1 MSITLRNAL
10 FDYGDDLESALY
22 DTLRPIIHCMDEKEV
37 QETGKGVSWPAT
49 KWIAKKAHLSEATVK
64 KAIPKLIERGF
75 LKCTQKPGMKRYF
88 WVSYRDFLRALG
100 ATCEEASRGQEI
112 EGGKEVNGGQ
122 EIPTEGVKNF
132 APGGYENVSGGG
144 KEINPE
150 HIREQGM
157 NKKTVVPVPTRE
169 ESALHPTIDDFGIPA
184 AAKDKATSTEAPE
197 AANPQPPRPLQ
208 GPSYLDPV
216 PFDEIV
222 AAYNRHMAHIGGKV
236 RALEPAQTD
245 AVVAFW
251 ECLVIEL
258 WKTKDDELRTRPGA
272 LEQVDHYFRHCAQD
286 GFINGTAKRKPEYKG
301 WIAKF
306 DWLIREST
314 LRKMLGGGYAPSG
327 AGKKEGR

>member
-88 WVSYRDFLRALG
+88 WVSYRDFLQALG

-122 EIPTEGVKNF
+122 EIPAEGVKNF
-132 APGGYENVSGGG
+132 AQGGYENVPGGG

-157 NKKTVVPVPTRE
+157 NKKTVVPVPACE
-169 ESALHPTIDDFGIPA
+169 ESALHPTIEDYGINPNE
-184 AAKDKATSTEAPE
+184 DKATSTVTSKTG
-197 AANPQPPRPLQ
+197 NPLQPRTLQ
-208 GPSYLDPV
+208 GPSYIDPV

-258 WKTKDDELRTRPGA
+258 WKTKNDELRTRAGA

-286 GFINGTAKRKPEYKG
+286 GFINGTAKRKEEYKG

-314 LRKMLGGGYAPSG
+314 LRRMLGGGYAPSG